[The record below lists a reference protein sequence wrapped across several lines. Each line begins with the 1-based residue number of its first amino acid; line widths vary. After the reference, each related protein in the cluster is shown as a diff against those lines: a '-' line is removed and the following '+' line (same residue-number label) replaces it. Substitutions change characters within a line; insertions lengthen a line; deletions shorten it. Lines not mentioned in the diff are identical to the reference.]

1 MWIIIVYIVCFFFVC
16 IDVNVAYFSFILCF
30 HAWLFK
36 SNLCMFCCYFVFFC
50 FFLWQK
56 IFCNLD
62 IFSLVF
68 EFLSSGLLWVYYK
81 NPLQKNT
88 TPKFIMPSLPKI
100 FWSKKTKKM
109 TQYANLS
116 CLNKF
121 GFEQCMHVDLMD
133 YKQQHWHSN
142 PKIFLD

>member
-1 MWIIIVYIVCFFFVC
+1 MFTSFVFFLFVLMWMLLIFRSFCVFMLDCLNQIYACF
-16 IDVNVAYFSFILCF
+16 VAILCF
-30 HAWLFK
+30 
-36 SNLCMFCCYFVFFC
+36 FV